1 MKKTLRRCCLLL
13 VALPALA
20 TAQAEHPVARAQD
33 LLQRANAAYQA
44 GDAAEFTETL
54 EQALALNPAS
64 LVTVYNLAC
73 GYARTN
79 RIDEALE
86 LLDRLVTARVDFG
99 MAQDPDLASLRDHPR
114 FRSMLDRLETGTVPV
129 GSSSRLHT
137 VRQLGFLPEGIAL
150 DADTGRLFF
159 GSMRSGDIYVIDRLG
174 QLSRFASVGTVGPYG
189 AIGMTVDPARRI
201 LWVVGTSFAMAE
213 GFNPED
219 PAPAGLF
226 GFGLASGQLA
236 ASYFVPA
243 DAGGLNDVAVAP
255 GGDVFV
261 SGNELHVLRR
271 GADSLQPLATR
282 PAAFG
287 ANGITVSPDGST
299 LYLSAYPVGVGAV
312 DLASG
317 ELRFFDAP
325 AEFPLYGI
333 DGLYWDDGSLIGIQ
347 NGIRPWR
354 MLRLQLDDDGSAI
367 ESVALIEFANPE
379 LTPTT
384 GAIAGHSIIYIGQ
397 GPPPPEPPP
406 HFPAHLRPSLGETV
420 IMSAPLPVD

>member
-1 MKKTLRRCCLLL
+1 MKKSLRRCCLLL
-13 VALPALA
+13 VVVPALA
-20 TAQAEHPVARAQD
+20 AAQAEHPVARAQD
-33 LLQRANAAYQA
+33 FLQQANAAYQA
-44 GDAAEFTETL
+44 GDVATFAEML
-54 EQALALNPAS
+54 ERALALNPAS

-79 RIDEALE
+79 RVDEALD

-114 FRSMLDRLETGTVPV
+114 FRSLVERLEAGTVPS

-150 DADTGRLFF
+150 DPETGRLFF

-174 QLSRFASVGTVGPYG
+174 QLSRFASVGNAGPYG
-189 AIGMTVDPARRI
+189 AIGMTVDSARRV

-213 GFNPED
+213 GFDPED

-226 GFGLASGQLA
+226 GFDLASGKLSG
-236 ASYFVPA
+236 SYFVPA

-261 SGNELHVLRR
+261 SGNTLHVLRR
-271 GADSLQPLATR
+271 GADSLQPVATR

-299 LYLSAYPVGVGAV
+299 LFISAYPVGVGAV

-317 ELRFFDAP
+317 ELRLFDAP

-333 DGLYWDDGSLIGIQ
+333 DGLYWYDDSLIGIQ
-347 NGIRPWR
+347 NGIQPWR
-354 MLRLQLDDDGSAI
+354 LLRLQLDESRSAI
-367 ESVALIEFANPE
+367 ESVTLIEFANPE

-384 GAIAGHSIIYIGQ
+384 GAIVGDSIVYIGQ
-397 GPPPPEPPP
+397 GPPPPEPPE

-420 IMSAPLPVD
+420 IMSAPLTVD